1 MKTQY
6 RNLPDWMETNAW
18 REILARI
25 FAGVEAQLNITP
37 EWLINPTT
45 NRRLKLD
52 ILYPDLG
59 VAIRFEGLRGKQ
71 QRRRLSLEEED
82 QLRTRQDA
90 RVEICQQHGIQ
101 LVVIES
107 GLAKPGDVFRQ
118 IDTAFSRA
126 GQVMSDAGISQKLKT
141 CRTTASSLSRKINRP
156 ADLKVYADLW
166 HDRQYQVPEPS
177 HEPPVNSETIT
188 FAEGMEV
195 EHERFGPGIVLSI
208 TPAEG
213 DTFVTVDFITAGQ
226 KTLAASLVGD
236 KMTPK

>member
-1 MKTQY
+1 MNAQY
-6 RNLPDWMETNAW
+6 RNLPDWMEMNAW

-25 FAGVEAQLNITP
+25 FAGGEVQLNITP

-52 ILYPDLG
+52 ILYQDLG
-59 VAIRFEGLRGKQ
+59 IAVRFEGLKGKHR
-71 QRRRLSLEEED
+71 RRRLSLEEED

-90 RVEICQQHGIQ
+90 RVEMCQQHGIQ

-107 GLAKPGDVFRQ
+107 GLSKPGDVFRQ
-118 IDTAFSRA
+118 IDTALSRA
-126 GQVMSDAGISQKLKT
+126 GQAIRDGEISQRLRI
-141 CRTTASSLSRKINRP
+141 CRTTASALSRKINSP

-166 HDRQYQVPEPS
+166 HDRQYQVPEPNR
-177 HEPPVNSETIT
+177 EPAANGGTVT

-195 EHERFGPGIVLSI
+195 QHEKFGSGIVLAV

-213 DTFVTVDFITAGQ
+213 DTFITVDFITAGQ
-226 KTLAASLVGD
+226 KTLAASLIGD
-236 KMTPK
+236 KMMPK